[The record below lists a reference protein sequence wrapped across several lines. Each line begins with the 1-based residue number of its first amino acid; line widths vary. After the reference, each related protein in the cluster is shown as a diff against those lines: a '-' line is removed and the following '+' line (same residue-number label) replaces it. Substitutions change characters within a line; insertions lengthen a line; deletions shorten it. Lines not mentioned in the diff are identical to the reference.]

1 MIPPSKRDWLS
12 ETKGRNEVSMIIS
25 KAYAKRL
32 IKAGKARAVKGD
44 TCTDNGR
51 QYQIVTRLDVQRVDH
66 YEID

>member
-1 MIPPSKRDWLS
+1 
-12 ETKGRNEVSMIIS
+12 MIIS